1 MKKAKIWDARQLPAF
16 LTPKEYSALMGIDQ
30 KTVQKMC
37 RNGQLPAHKEGPR
50 LWRID
55 KNAALAWQNDFANLL
70 PEQSGEAGAAGSSPV
85 RGAESKRKKPGSAGT
100 LTSFRVTG

>member
-30 KTVQKMC
+30 KMC
-37 RNGQLPAHKEGPR
+37 RSGQLPAHKEGPR

-55 KNAALAWQNDFANLL
+55 KNAALAWQKELEEHP
-70 PEQSGEAGAAGSSPV
+70 PEQKAAHKT
-85 RGAESKRKKPGSAGT
+85 RRKKEKPARAGT
-100 LTSFRVTG
+100 RTSLRVTG

>member
-37 RNGQLPAHKEGPR
+37 RSGQLPAESTRTPR
-50 LWRID
+50 WR
-55 KNAALAWQNDFANLL
+55 
-70 PEQSGEAGAAGSSPV
+70 G
-85 RGAESKRKKPGSAGT
+85 RKS
-100 LTSFRVTG
+100 

>member
-37 RNGQLPAHKEGPR
+37 RSGQLPAHKEGPR

-55 KNAALAWQNDFANLL
+55 KNAALAWQKELR
-70 PEQSGEAGAAGSSPV
+70 GASA
-85 RGAESKRKKPGSAGT
+85 GAESCTQNPAEKRKARPCWNT
-100 LTSFRVTG
+100 DEP

>member
-37 RNGQLPAHKEGPR
+37 R
-50 LWRID
+50 
-55 KNAALAWQNDFANLL
+55 
-70 PEQSGEAGAAGSSPV
+70 AGVAERV
-85 RGAESKRKKPGSAGT
+85 RGASAGAESCTQNPAEKRKARPCWNT
-100 LTSFRVTG
+100 DEP

>member
-37 RNGQLPAHKEGPR
+37 RSGQLPAPKEGP
-50 LWRID
+50 WRID
-55 KNAALAWQNDFANLL
+55 KNAALAWQKELEEHP
-70 PEQSGEAGAAGSSPV
+70 PEQKAAHKT
-85 RGAESKRKKPGSAGT
+85 RRKKEKPARAGT
-100 LTSFRVTG
+100 RTSLRVTG

>member
-37 RNGQLPAHKEGPR
+37 RSGQLPAHKEGPR

-55 KNAALAWQNDFANLL
+55 KNAAL
-70 PEQSGEAGAAGSSPV
+70 EQGALDRTNKKPAGAANTD
-85 RGAESKRKKPGSAGT
+85 E
-100 LTSFRVTG
+100 LTG

>member
-55 KNAALAWQNDFANLL
+55 KNAALAWQNDFAN
-70 PEQSGEAGAAGSSPV
+70 PSPAQSGEA
-85 RGAESKRKKPGSAGT
+85 GAESKRKKPGSAGT
-100 LTSFRVTG
+100 LTSFQVTG